1 MQAVDYIG
9 EACYALKTNS
19 KEKVMARPA
28 KPLIDRLA
36 QYRSINEQS
45 GCHEWTGD
53 LDKGGYGRLNRKGAS
68 NRAHRAAYEAFV
80 GPIEKGKL
88 VLHHCDN
95 RKCINP
101 AHLYVGDYKDNA
113 RDMIKRNRYW
123 GRRVLSDDQVKR
135 VLELL
140 ESGESQKAI
149 ANEIG
154 VSQITIS
161 RINLGQRSY
170 LGPIKMQLSLK
181 GA

>member
-1 MQAVDYIG
+1 MQAVDFNDKVG
-9 EACYALKTNS
+9 YALKTNS

-36 QYRSINEQS
+36 QYRLVNEQT

-53 LDKGGYGRLNRKGAS
+53 LDKGGYGRLTRKGAS
-68 NRAHRAAYEAFV
+68 NRAHRASYEAFV

-101 AHLYVGDYKDNA
+101 EHLYVGDYKDNA
-113 RDMIKRNRYW
+113 RDMIKRNRHW
-123 GRRVLSDDQVKR
+123 GRRVLSDAQIKR
-135 VLELL
+135 ILELL
-140 ESGESQKAI
+140 ESGKSQQSI

-161 RINLGQRSY
+161 RIKLGQRSY
-170 LGPIKMQLSLK
+170 LGPIRMQLSMK